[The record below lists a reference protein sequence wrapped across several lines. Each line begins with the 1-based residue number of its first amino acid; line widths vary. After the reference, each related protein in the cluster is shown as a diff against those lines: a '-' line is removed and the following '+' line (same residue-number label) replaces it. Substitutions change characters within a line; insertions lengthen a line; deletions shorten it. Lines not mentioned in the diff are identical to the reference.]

1 MIHELSSLLFLFL
14 AIHVMRRCSSSFDI
28 AANYLTRGLGEGV
41 KGPTINAVA
50 SSLPEL
56 LISSLFLFYFK
67 DITGFSAG
75 YGTII
80 GSSAFNIALIPV
92 ISFLYIYYVKD
103 RNKLFEINKQ
113 IVKQDALFLLGSIS
127 ILSLGFFF
135 GVNLYFSLSLI
146 LFYFVYLF
154 FVIKTRAAKK
164 NNKISSLKK
173 FIKDHED
180 KIAKNPLKN
189 SRKIKRDKDGNI
201 YVLDN
206 GLRSALLNFELFR
219 IFFKGKVSDFTST
232 LVILI
237 SVFIIGASCYL
248 LVLATESI
256 SHYLGV
262 NLFFG
267 AFIIAAIAS
276 SVPDTIFSVQ
286 DAKNDKFIDSFS
298 NAYGSNIFD
307 ICIGI
312 GLPVLVYTS
321 IYGPINMNMPI
332 ERIGWI
338 GIGDSV
344 LGGNLFMWSLL
355 MLFFFTILVS
365 LVYYKRNI
373 TSKSAVVI
381 FLLYLLFIITLLIF

>member
-1 MIHELSSLLFLFL
+1 
-14 AIHVMRRCSSSFDI
+14 MRRCSLSFDI
-28 AANYLTRGLGEGV
+28 AASYLTRGLGEGV

-92 ISFLYIYYVKD
+92 ISFTYIYITKD
-103 RNKLFEINKQ
+103 RNKIFEIDKQ

-135 GVNLYFSLSLI
+135 GVNHYLALFLI
-146 LFYFVYLF
+146 LFYLVYIF
-154 FVIKTRAAKK
+154 FVIKTRVSKK
-164 NNKISSLKK
+164 DDGSLFFKNFINNHNLELKNKIIHAESGTL
-173 FIKDHED
+173 
-180 KIAKNPLKN
+180 A
-189 SRKIKRDKDGNI
+189 
-201 YVLDN
+201 
-206 GLRSALLNFELFR
+206 SALFNFKLFR
-219 IFFKGKVSDFTST
+219 IFFKGQVNNFTST
-232 LVILI
+232 FVVLI
-237 SVFIIGASCYL
+237 SVCIIGASCYL
-248 LVLATESI
+248 LVIATENI
-256 SHYLGV
+256 SHFLGV

-267 AFIIAAIAS
+267 AFIIAAIS
-276 SVPDTIFSVQ
+276 SSIPDTIFSVQ

-321 IYGPINMNMPI
+321 IYGPINMNIPI
-332 ERIGWI
+332 ERIGCLGNYI
-338 GIGDSV
+338 
-344 LGGNLFMWSLL
+344 LGGNLFLWSLL
-355 MLFFFTILVS
+355 VLTLFTVLVS
-365 LVYYKRNI
+365 LVYYNSKLQL
-373 TSKSAVVI
+373 KSAVFI

>member
-1 MIHELSSLLFLFL
+1 MLISLLCLFL
-14 AIHVMRRCSSSFDI
+14 SVYVILRCSSSFDI
-28 AANYLTRGLGEGV
+28 AANYLTRGIGEGV

-92 ISFLYIYYVKD
+92 ISFTYIYYTKGKKKV
-103 RNKLFEINKQ
+103 FEINNQ
-113 IVKQDALFLLGSIS
+113 IVKQDAIFLLGSIF
-127 ILSLGFFF
+127 ILLLGFFF
-135 GVNLYFSLSLI
+135 GMTFYLALFLI
-146 LFYFVYLF
+146 FFYFIYIF
-154 FVIKTRAAKK
+154 YVIKTRVLKK
-164 NNKISSLKK
+164 ADGLLFFKK
-173 FIKDHED
+173 FIKNH
-180 KIAKNPLKN
+180 NLHLKN
-189 SRKIKRDKDGNI
+189 KIIHAESGN
-201 YVLDN
+201 LS
-206 GLRSALLNFELFR
+206 SAFLNFNLFR
-219 IFFKGKVSDFTST
+219 IFFQGQVNNFSST
-232 LVILI
+232 LVVLI
-237 SVFIIGASCYL
+237 SVCIIGASCYL
-248 LVLATESI
+248 LVLATENI
-256 SHYLGV
+256 SHVLGI

-276 SVPDTIFSVQ
+276 SIPDTIFSVQ

-332 ERIGWI
+332 ERIGWL
-338 GIGDSV
+338 GDYI
-344 LGGNLFMWSLL
+344 LGGNLFLWSLL
-355 MLFFFTILVS
+355 VLSLFTILVS
-365 LVYYKRNI
+365 LVFYKGKLNLI
-373 TSKSAVVI
+373 SAVLI
-381 FLLYLLFIITLLIF
+381 SLLYVLFILALLIF